1 MMHSLLGWTD
11 KQPIQLTIEVIKMSK
26 SILIEVKSQ
35 YGNNVIY
42 PACNN
47 AETFAK
53 LAGTKTLTQHTLELI
68 EQLGYKID
76 TYTPDWRI

>member
-1 MMHSLLGWTD
+1 MLYCVHV
-11 KQPIQLTIEVIKMSK
+11 KQTNTEAAQMSR

-35 YGNNVIY
+35 YGNTVIY

>member
-1 MMHSLLGWTD
+1 
-11 KQPIQLTIEVIKMSK
+11 MSR
-26 SILIEVKSQ
+26 SILIEVKQS
-35 YGNNVIY
+35 YGRKVIY

-53 LAGTKTLTQHTLELI
+53 LAGTKTLTKHTLELV

-76 TYTPDWRI
+76 TYTPDWRV

>member
-1 MMHSLLGWTD
+1 
-11 KQPIQLTIEVIKMSK
+11 MSK

-42 PACNN
+42 PACDN

-53 LAGTKTLTQHTLELI
+53 LAGTKTLTKHTLELV

-76 TYTPDWRI
+76 TYTPDWRL

>member
-1 MMHSLLGWTD
+1 MASDTFHQQGF
-11 KQPIQLTIEVIKMSK
+11 KMSK
-26 SILIEVKSQ
+26 SILIEVKAQ

-47 AETFAK
+47 AEIFAK
-53 LAGTKTLTQHTLELI
+53 LAGTKTLTKHTLELV

>member
-1 MMHSLLGWTD
+1 
-11 KQPIQLTIEVIKMSK
+11 MSK

-53 LAGTKTLTQHTLELI
+53 LAGTKTLTKNTLELV

>member
-1 MMHSLLGWTD
+1 
-11 KQPIQLTIEVIKMSK
+11 MSR
-26 SILIEVKSQ
+26 SILIEVKQS
-35 YGNNVIY
+35 YGRKVIY

-53 LAGTKTLTQHTLELI
+53 LAGTKTLTKHTLELV

-76 TYTPDWRI
+76 TYTPEWRV

>member
-1 MMHSLLGWTD
+1 
-11 KQPIQLTIEVIKMSK
+11 MSK
-26 SILIEVKSQ
+26 SILIEVKAQ
-35 YGNNVIY
+35 YGNTVIY

-68 EQLGYKID
+68 EELGYQID
-76 TYTPDWRI
+76 TYTPDWKIL

>member
-1 MMHSLLGWTD
+1 
-11 KQPIQLTIEVIKMSK
+11 MSK
-26 SILIEVKSQ
+26 SILIEIKSQ

-47 AETFAK
+47 AKTFAK
-53 LAGTKTLTQHTLELI
+53 MAGTKTLTKHTLKLV

-76 TYTPDWRI
+76 TYTPDWRV